1 MKLNVYVLDPNLV
14 TLDTAH
20 FEISLLNANAPS
32 NTVQIIQKDKTCTH
46 KKRQKQIQ
54 KKRNIGDI
62 ISNIVF
68 VIIKWKTIK
77 NNTKKEERNEIDGI
91 CITYFVACW
100 SRWTSPT
107 SKYHY

>member
-1 MKLNVYVLDPNLV
+1 MKLNVDVLLCNLV

-54 KKRNIGDI
+54 KKRNIG
-62 ISNIVF
+62 
-68 VIIKWKTIK
+68 
-77 NNTKKEERNEIDGI
+77 KKETKNTNNNNRKQETMNQYQKEGEN
-91 CITYFVACW
+91 
-100 SRWTSPT
+100 
-107 SKYHY
+107 

>member
-20 FEISLLNANAPS
+20 FERSLLNANAPS

-54 KKRNIGDI
+54 KKRNIG
-62 ISNIVF
+62 
-68 VIIKWKTIK
+68 
-77 NNTKKEERNEIDGI
+77 KKETKNTNNNNRKQETMNQYTKRKEKI
-91 CITYFVACW
+91 
-100 SRWTSPT
+100 R
-107 SKYHY
+107 K